1 MRSLDIAH
9 KTWLPTA
16 FKKGDFGIHLH
27 IEYDPVKESVLSAQ
41 TYQVPNLGDEPP
53 PPSPEVLAKIEE
65 KASEVMQENG
75 LCRQKIAEINRA
87 LRDAPKLPQDLFGP
101 AESGMPTE
109 LLLLQRDGSA
119 SRAEVRRPSRWSRF
133 L

>member
-75 LCRQKIAEINRA
+75 LCRQKIAE
-87 LRDAPKLPQDLFGP
+87 DLFGP